1 MSSTQFSK
9 SASQMDAYTNVI
21 TYTVYEFTHDGL
33 TLPSTFLSKKDAYRY
48 VKDYTDGSS
57 YVHVYKTKCV
67 RTYEP
72 STHDQDTLHAAHTL
86 TNMKSSQVTS

>member
-48 VKDYTDGSS
+48 VKIIQMVQVMYMSTRQSVFVLMNQ
-57 YVHVYKTKCV
+57 VHMTKI
-67 RTYEP
+67 
-72 STHDQDTLHAAHTL
+72 H
-86 TNMKSSQVTS
+86 